1 MVLLT
6 SMSRLPRPRRSAR
19 CHGRFRAAAR
29 LLCGVLCT
37 AMTGGSLGVPI
48 AHARTPRSDGAR
60 SGAGSGTG
68 SGSGSSSGSGSGSE
82 PRSDR
87 SRRTTPD
94 ESASAQKLA
103 RAKLAYQRGDYGAVL
118 SMLRPMLYPQVLLAQ
133 EEQVLLAHKLL
144 ALSYFFEHDEAN
156 AEQEFNLLLSLR
168 PDFALDPVVEPLK
181 AVSFLDDIKR
191 RNEQRLAEIRR
202 RQAEEEQRQRA
213 EAEQIERQAEELARK
228 QTRRVYLERVVQK
241 RLSALDF
248 LPLGVPQFVGGRRV
262 LGGVLA
268 TGEVLTG
275 AASLGAWLAVRLR
288 YPDST
293 FPPREL
299 TTARALTATYLST
312 GVAFWGLILTGL
324 IDAILHARTRVDVRR
339 LPGPPA
345 DMPLERDE
353 QLDGKPDARPDA
365 RPDDKPASKP
375 DTRPDARPDARE
387 TRTGVRLQPLTGTL
401 DLMPGAAG
409 LGGAGAVGT
418 PAAAFG
424 LSLEGR
430 F

>member
-37 AMTGGSLGVPI
+37 AIAGGPLGVPI
-48 AHARTPRSDGAR
+48 ARARTPRSDTAR
-60 SGAGSGTG
+60 SGN
-68 SGSGSSSGSGSGSE
+68 GSE
-82 PRSDR
+82 PRGDR
-87 SRRTTPD
+87 ARRMTPE

-353 QLDGKPDARPDA
+353 QLEG
-365 RPDDKPASKP
+365 KP
-375 DTRPDARPDARE
+375 DTRPDEKPATKPESKPENKPDTDGRE
-387 TRTGVRLQPLTGTL
+387 SKTGVRLRPLTGL
-401 DLMPGAAG
+401 LEP
-409 LGGAGAVGT
+409 LPGGAGAVGT